1 MLTKTSL
8 SAVRALAFLGR
19 NRRQQPWSPRSIAE
33 QLGESPTYLA
43 KVVRHLV
50 RADIVKAHR
59 GVNGGVTLHRPPEAI
74 TLLSILEACQGA
86 IPGDF
91 CSDTDDL
98 GHTCAFHQA
107 GAELHRA
114 VVGVLSRWTL
124 ADFLSNPKP
133 SGLLAGQVRC
143 WLGPCPPLRISP
155 AAPRSDEKP
164 HRMKRAGAK
173 PLTSKAGGRRG

>member
-19 NRRQQPWSPRSIAE
+19 NRRDRPWSPRSMAQ

-50 RADIVKAHR
+50 RAGILTAHR
-59 GVNGGVTLHRPPEAI
+59 GVTGGVVLHRPPEEI
-74 TLLSILEACQGA
+74 TLLSIVEACQGA

-91 CSDTDDL
+91 CSDADDL
-98 GHTCAFHQA
+98 SKTCAFHQA

-114 VVGVLSRWTL
+114 MVGVLSRWTL
-124 ADFLSNPKP
+124 AHFLSNPKP
-133 SGLLAGQVRC
+133 SDVLTGRVRC
-143 WLGPCPPLRISP
+143 WLGPCPPLQVP
-155 AAPRSDEKP
+155 AAAPRLDDKP
-164 HRMKRAGAK
+164 GRLKRPSAK
-173 PLTSKAGGRRG
+173 PPTPQAVGRRA